1 MFKHMLPATFAR
13 APAEA
18 QGWIPRTWNLET
30 EAAEVVWEFEQR
42 RKKGQ
47 VGATARV
54 VMRSLPLIDA
64 VA

>member
-1 MFKHMLPATFAR
+1 MFKHMLPATFSR

-47 VGATARV
+47 VRGD
-54 VMRSLPLIDA
+54 SSHDDA
-64 VA
+64 VTTTD